1 MDVDGIIIGGST
13 ATAICGLIGAWLK
26 SRSASEDARRHAD
39 AVKPPQPFIQ
49 EQSGYQADMKE
60 NFKAHENLFSRVA
73 ALEKITAGHDA
84 SIQAQR
90 EMTDRM
96 FSMLA
101 AIYERIIGGPKK

>member
-60 NFKAHENLFSRVA
+60 NFKAHENLFARVS

-90 EMTDRM
+90 EMIDRM
-96 FSMLA
+96 FGMLT
-101 AIYERIIGGPKK
+101 AIYDRIIGGSKK

>member
-49 EQSGYQADMKE
+49 EQSG
-60 NFKAHENLFSRVA
+60 
-73 ALEKITAGHDA
+73 
-84 SIQAQR
+84 
-90 EMTDRM
+90 
-96 FSMLA
+96 
-101 AIYERIIGGPKK
+101 